1 MLAFDLKQLGIDLEV
16 KYFDD
21 AAMSDKIAKRGEPFD
36 IATQGWNADYADAA
50 SFLVP
55 VLGSGGTE
63 FGLHLDDSRID
74 RRLEAANRLTGEARR
89 KAWADLDIDLMRDD
103 PPWAPYLQ
111 NTRPRVRLTER
122 RLLRRP
128 ARLRLRHRSRLQ
140 EIDDRQALTLGLARD
155 ARRGDGVARRG
166 RSRAFCARRTRPQ
179 RRGGAEGRHVAACVG
194 ARRDHVDTALAYTP
208 YSWPIGYATCAK
220 LFNYPDAPGSAGT
233 RLVPEV
239 VDRFTVTRDG
249 RTYTFTLKK
258 TFRFHTGA
266 AVTAQS
272 FADAFNRDAQPS
284 LKSPATGYMHEI
296 VGASTVIDGKAASIS
311 GIRVLDRYR
320 LQIRLTKPLGDFT
333 ARLTLPFFCPVLPN
347 TPIDPAGIDNPAGS
361 GPYYVV
367 RASQEPAHRAQTQPV
382 LPRRPAGERRPG
394 RGDDRREPGSLP
406 ARRRARPDRRI
417 ASISAS
423 PRPRTERWRRG
434 TASTGRTGGS
444 SSPPRSGRW
453 YLAFNHDRPAFK
465 GPGQIPLKKAINYAI
480 DRPAL
485 LRTIGYLAG
494 KRTDQ
499 MLPPTLA
506 RPESIYPLGG
516 ANLAAARRWYARAR
530 VRPATLVLYTWN
542 DPPVVLQAQVLQF
555 DLRKLGI
562 DLDVKY
568 FDGQALMEKVATRGE
583 PFDLVISG
591 WIADYA
597 DGGSFLGTLLNGK
610 DLGPTGNLNFSY
622 FDDPETNARIEAA
635 NRLTGAAAR
644 RKAWA
649 DLDVDLMRDN
659 PPWAPIYYSNDRAFV
674 SKSFGCFLYQ
684 PVYGVDIAAVVQEV
698 DDPQALTLAR
708 DAGRRARRC
717 SWHRASRARPVA
729 RARPGRRGRA
739 ARCA

>member
-1 MLAFDLKQLGIDLEV
+1 MARRLSLSLAMLAVGLGLLLASDLARPTGSV
-16 KYFDD
+16 SAAGD
-21 AAMSDKIAKRGEPFD
+21 ARK
-36 IATQGWNADYADAA
+36 
-50 SFLVP
+50 
-55 VLGSGGTE
+55 GGT
-63 FGLHLDDSRID
+63 
-74 RRLEAANRLTGEARR
+74 
-89 KAWADLDIDLMRDD
+89 
-103 PPWAPYLQ
+103 
-111 NTRPRVRLTER
+111 
-122 RLLRRP
+122 
-128 ARLRLRHRSRLQ
+128 LRLASGPDV
-140 EIDDRQALTLGLARD
+140 I
-155 ARRGDGVARRG
+155 
-166 RSRAFCARRTRPQ
+166 
-179 RRGGAEGRHVAACVG
+179 
-194 ARRDHVDTALAYTP
+194 HVDTALAYTP

-239 VDRFTVTRDG
+239 VDRFTVSKNG

-284 LKSPATGYMHEI
+284 LKSPATVYMHEI
-296 VGASTVIDGKAASIS
+296 VGASAVIDGKAASIS

-361 GPYYVV
+361 GPYYVFERV
-367 RASQEPAHRAQTQPV
+367 ENQRIV
-382 LPRRPAGERRPG
+382 LKRNPFYRGARPANVDQVVETIGESREACLLAVEQDRIDYCVDFSIPPTAYRELAERYGINRTDG
-394 RGDDRREPGSLP
+394 RVFV
-406 ARRRARPDRRI
+406 
-417 ASISAS
+417 S
-423 PRPRTERWRRG
+423 PKLG
-434 TASTGRTGGS
+434 T
-444 SSPPRSGRW
+444 W

-499 MLPPTLA
+499 MLPPMLA
-506 RPESIYPLGG
+506 RPESVYPLGG

-542 DPPVVLQAQVLQF
+542 DPSVVLQAQVLEF

-568 FDGQALMEKVATRGE
+568 FDAQALGGKVSTRGE
-583 PFDLVISG
+583 PFDLVTWG
-591 WIADYA
+591 WVADYA

-659 PPWAPIYYSNDRAFV
+659 PPWAPIFYSNDRAFV

-684 PVYGVDIAAVVQEV
+684 PVYGVDIAAV
-698 DDPQALTLAR
+698 
-708 DAGRRARRC
+708 C
-717 SWHRASRARPVA
+717 KK
-729 RARPGRRGRA
+729 
-739 ARCA
+739 